1 MGYERSREK
10 PFVIRRWDRDVTIL
24 PQKHLNDMRSI
35 PNTKLNAQ
43 IIAAINQA
51 HEYTGLTFIIN
62 NNLLFRS
69 LNKLTADLP
78 KYIDSSMGV
87 LDWAMPLEFPQSIE
101 WTEVTIERAT
111 RLLLKK
117 LPSWFRPLVARMLP
131 RLQKLR
137 ESQVVSA
144 ELVAPILERWKS
156 GISTPEDKDTLLYWM
171 LEHAQEHER
180 TAVEM
185 SYRVNFAIL
194 ASVHATSMTL
204 TSIIFNLCA
213 HPEYFDIL
221 RDEIAQ
227 TKKELGSM
235 GEAGPETLQ
244 KQFLAKLEKMD
255 SFIAETLRLHQP
267 LLYSPTRFAMEDITL
282 KDGTHIPKGTWVGF
296 PSTNIMADPA
306 FYPNPEVFDG
316 LRNYKKRQESP
327 GVGNKY
333 LAAQPSTSD
342 LSFGYGNR
350 ACPGRFFAVSALK
363 MVLTK
368 ILSEY
373 DIKYA
378 DTRNP
383 YNDKEEFSFVS
394 MDTKLMLK
402 KKEFI

>member
-1 MGYERSREK
+1 MIYSRIATD
-10 PFVIRRWDRDVTIL
+10 FVLGPEASRDTEWCRMAANV
-24 PQKHLNDMRSI
+24 SY
-35 PNTKLNAQ
+35 NTMSV
-43 IIAAINQA
+43 
-51 HEYTGLTFIIN
+51 G
-62 NNLLFRS
+62 
-69 LNKLTADLP
+69 
-78 KYIDSSMGV
+78 
-87 LDWAMPLEFPQSIE
+87 
-101 WTEVTIERAT
+101 
-111 RLLLKK
+111 LLLKK

-267 LLYSPTRFAMEDITL
+267 LLC
-282 KDGTHIPKGTWVGF
+282 K
-296 PSTNIMADPA
+296 
-306 FYPNPEVFDG
+306 
-316 LRNYKKRQESP
+316 
-327 GVGNKY
+327 
-333 LAAQPSTSD
+333 
-342 LSFGYGNR
+342 
-350 ACPGRFFAVSALK
+350 
-363 MVLTK
+363 
-368 ILSEY
+368 
-373 DIKYA
+373 
-378 DTRNP
+378 
-383 YNDKEEFSFVS
+383 
-394 MDTKLMLK
+394 
-402 KKEFI
+402 